1 MSWLAAGFWICS
13 VYSMEEFARSYAIHS
28 VAFFFLV
35 IAAGPA
41 NHQRRKQR
49 RNRRQKRKWNVRN
62 WRKRSPSEMKA
73 RSQLAARSVNAQPK
87 PQLSGVERTSSV
99 NFGAYIAALALV
111 PGAWLSMLCPTGSLK
126 KKCAPDWT
134 RTRLPRVLLPSRA
147 AFLEE
152 CSSQIYNRN
161 LRIMWPGAFQ
171 KNACEGCSVR
181 NSIHLNHY
189 KYQSNKRTP
198 KA

>member
-126 KKCAPDWT
+126 KKM
-134 RTRLPRVLLPSRA
+134 RTRLNKNTFAQSIVAITGCFPGRMLFPNLQQKPSHHVARCLP
-147 AFLEE
+147 EE
-152 CSSQIYNRN
+152 CLRRLLGQKLDTSQP
-161 LRIMWPGAFQ
+161 L
-171 KNACEGCSVR
+171 
-181 NSIHLNHY
+181 
-189 KYQSNKRTP
+189 
-198 KA
+198 